1 MSSSILYAPTSSF
14 RGVSPDSIPRYEIPR
29 QVYYD
34 EDDEPRYGSCWNC
47 GHAVELYI
55 GSKSSYMV
63 CVAER
68 DDGSNGEVSLC
79 DFDKRECGNWE
90 EDA

>member
-1 MSSSILYAPTSSF
+1 MSSSILYSPTSSF
-14 RGVSPDSIPRYEIPR
+14 RGVNPDSIPRYEIPR

-34 EDDEPRYGSCWNC
+34 EDDEPKCGSCWNC
-47 GHAVELYI
+47 GHAVELYV
-55 GSKSSYMV
+55 GGKSSYMV

-68 DDGSNGEVSLC
+68 DDGSNGEVTLC
-79 DFDKRECGNWE
+79 DFDKRECVSWE

>member
-14 RGVSPDSIPRYEIPR
+14 RGVNPDSIPRYEIPR

-34 EDDEPRYGSCWNC
+34 EDEEPKCGACWNC
-47 GHAVELYI
+47 GHAVELYV
-55 GSKSSYMV
+55 GGKSSYMV

-68 DDGSNGEVSLC
+68 DDGSNGELSLC